1 MSVILRQPAEA
12 LDLRM
17 RTVWVVQGAIT
28 TAVLGLGVIVAV
40 VVLVVADASTAAWI
54 VGAAGAVAV
63 IASAVVMVWLLPIH
77 DHRYFRYEVTELGLY
92 VARGWLWRRWQ
103 VVPHARI
110 ETVDIRSGPLLR
122 AFGLVAVQ
130 VATAAAGGGT
140 GIPGLDPSVADAL
153 VEELSRRAGVE
164 EERA

>member
-1 MSVILRQPAEA
+1 
-12 LDLRM
+12 M
-17 RTVWVVQGAIT
+17 RTVWALEGAIGAALLAL
-28 TAVLGLGVIVAV
+28 AVAATV
-40 VVLVVADASTAAWI
+40 VVLVVQEASTAAWI
-54 VGAAGAVAV
+54 VGVAGGGAVVLGALV
-63 IASAVVMVWLLPIH
+63 LVWVRPSH

-110 ETVDIRSGPLLR
+110 ETVDIKSGPLLR

-140 GIPGLDPSVADAL
+140 EIPGLEPPAADAL
-153 VEELSRRAGVE
+153 IEDLARRAGIE
-164 EERA
+164 DER